1 MFSIALNP
9 WQCEAYV
16 IQNEEVLPDLAS
28 FQPTLHACAIKT
40 FLTSELLKTT
50 RKKQLWNP
58 LKNTVHVIY
67 GHTCGQI
74 KVFQIRQYAQ
84 SFDTSHR
91 LPRTDCLAGVFNEI
105 IMCAFRVRFPKPKYS
120 NISSCCCSQKKTTFS
135 TCMVAIVLLHV
146 KHAGFRR
153 YVSCCTNKK
162 NTSTGHNT
170 AFNKYINTI
179 VLWVQ
184 MPIKLMDWWM
194 LAHTD
199 NTCILV
205 LLTRSY

>member
-16 IQNEEVLPDLAS
+16 IQNEEVLPDLAP

-40 FLTSELLKTT
+40 ILTSELLKTT

-91 LPRTDCLAGVFNEI
+91 LPRIDCLAGVFNEI

-120 NISSCCCSQKKTTFS
+120 TVSSCCCSQKK
-135 TCMVAIVLLHV
+135 
-146 KHAGFRR
+146 KHFPHAW
-153 YVSCCTNKK
+153 SPLCCFML
-162 NTSTGHNT
+162 S
-170 AFNKYINTI
+170 
-179 VLWVQ
+179 
-184 MPIKLMDWWM
+184 M
-194 LAHTD
+194 LAFAGMSAVAQVKKH
-199 NTCILV
+199 IY
-205 LLTRSY
+205 RSQHCLQQVHQHYSVVGSDAD